1 MVEWFC
7 KQVQIAL
14 EKRFFYLY
22 FAKGS
27 LKKLNPFVLFK
38 AKYSF
43 YFEFLLILL
52 CIDKHHFIPLSF
64 PNKWCYNPGNG
75 LELKIL
81 WGRIIPVQKMRK
93 LYSIGWV
100 QRLFCKFHHKKVS
113 CVLTKHSSTIVNDT
127 TFTKVM
133 RESQSSV
140 S

>member
-38 AKYSF
+38 AKYVFLLWVFACFVVLWQASF
-43 YFEFLLILL
+43 YPTVIS
-52 CIDKHHFIPLSF
+52 KQMG
-64 PNKWCYNPGNG
+64 YNPGNG

-113 CVLTKHSSTIVNDT
+113 CALTKHSITILNDT
-127 TFTKVM
+127 IMINFM
-133 RESQSSV
+133 RESQYSV